1 MNNGQFPA
9 PNFAPRTDAAAL
21 PPANTNYQPYAH
33 NNQQYHQQNYNNYNQ
48 APRGRWRSNRGGNYS
63 QGRKR
68 NFNNYNNGQQ
78 YHNNNY
84 RPQKYQRTN
93 FNQRTPFNS
102 DGSGDNSNYPFYKPS
117 FVQDPWKYLEQGANG
132 GAHEEKSVGNVTEG
146 VENNP
151 EEIQLDL
158 DETAPNEETNPQEQ
172 QNNAVVD
179 NPEEIQLDL

>member
-1 MNNGQFPA
+1 MNNGQFPS
-9 PNFAPRTDAAAL
+9 PNFAPRADAASL
-21 PPANTNYQPYAH
+21 PPANANYQSYQH
-33 NNQQYHQQNYNNYNQ
+33 NNQHYHQQNYNGYNQ

-93 FNQRTPFNS
+93 FNQRAPFNS

-117 FVQDPWKYLEQGANG
+117 FVQDPWRFLEQG
-132 GAHEEKSVGNVTEG
+132 GASGEHEEKSVDNVAEQY
-146 VENNP
+146 VENP

-158 DETAPNEETNPQEQ
+158 DEAAPSEEPTALEQ
-172 QNNAVVD
+172 QNNTAIE